1 MAPVPIIRIHWTWI
15 PFSTTRPNFPSSGP
29 YRSLLPPNS
38 QLLNANRQIL
48 GLHTCFNVISCSPCW
63 HIPIARNHL
72 LLCDLQFS
80 VLLASHV
87 LSIPSTL
94 SSSLYIQLV
103 LGPQTLTKTHVQV
116 TGQVLLIL
124 SSLPPGKDK
133 EKASAKH
140 KSTSVF
146 FVILYTVPSTA
157 TISTALGLGG
167 ASDKWL
173 CGLDDQNS
181 SIKPTAAETSRT
193 KLLTTIRS
201 AVEGG
206 RSQAAAA
213 AFIKWVSQDGD
224 EESSDINR
232 GPKPALSRLLEYNFV
247 KELLNIIL
255 LRMQP
260 NSNVT
265 AAGAASAYSPEII
278 RYLLEK
284 QVVCS
289 AMIEGPGGLLGAL

>member
-1 MAPVPIIRIHWTWI
+1 M
-15 PFSTTRPNFPSSGP
+15 
-29 YRSLLPPNS
+29 
-38 QLLNANRQIL
+38 
-48 GLHTCFNVISCSPCW
+48 
-63 HIPIARNHL
+63 
-72 LLCDLQFS
+72 
-80 VLLASHV
+80 
-87 LSIPSTL
+87 
-94 SSSLYIQLV
+94 
-103 LGPQTLTKTHVQV
+103 QV

-146 FVILYTVPSTA
+146 FVVIPYTVPSTA
-157 TISTALGLGG
+157 TILTALGLGG

-173 CGLDDQNS
+173 RGLDDQNS